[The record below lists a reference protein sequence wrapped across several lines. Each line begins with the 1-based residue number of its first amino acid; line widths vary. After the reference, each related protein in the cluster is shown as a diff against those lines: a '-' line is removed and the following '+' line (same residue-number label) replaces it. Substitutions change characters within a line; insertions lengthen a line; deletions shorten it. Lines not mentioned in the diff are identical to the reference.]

1 MTKTIHV
8 LKGLG
13 YSYILTLIVLLIYNL
28 LLTYTGLS
36 ADSISIVTSFIT
48 TISAAF
54 GGFYACKNIKGKGL
68 IFGFLVGLLY
78 IILLIILFYLA
89 KEDYIF
95 DITVLYKAILV
106 SISGGIGGV
115 LGVNFK

>member
-54 GGFYACKNIKGKGL
+54 GGFYACKNIKEKGL

>member
-1 MTKTIHV
+1 MHKAIHI

-13 YSYILTLIVLLIYNL
+13 YAYITTLIVLLVYNL
-28 LLTYTGLS
+28 LLVYTS
-36 ADSISIVTSFIT
+36 VPADSVSIVTSFIT

-54 GGFYACKNIKGKGL
+54 GGFYACKYIKEKGL
-68 IFGFLVGLLY
+68 IYGFIVGVSY
-78 IILLIILFYLA
+78 IILLIIMFYLA
-89 KEDYIF
+89 KENYIF

-106 SISGGIGGV
+106 SIAGSIGGV